1 MNMFSASHNRVVR
14 TDIVQTVTKVI
25 RECVR
30 YVNLHCVE
38 IPENRQNDIE
48 SHLA

>member
-14 TDIVQTVTKVI
+14 TDIVQTVPKVI
-25 RECVR
+25 RECPL

-38 IPENRQNDIE
+38 IAKNLTNDIL